1 MIMMVRIL
9 YEFGFSPCDINQ
21 IESDGKKLIRVYKI
35 LQKSCMDMILLS
47 DIRSGMST
55 SFTVLYSNLDR

>member
-1 MIMMVRIL
+1 MSF
-9 YEFGFSPCDINQ
+9 YDY
-21 IESDGKKLIRVYKI
+21 DGKKLIRVYKI

-55 SFTVLYSNLDR
+55 SFTVLYSNLDRWIIWYHLFAGYELFF